1 MFNPSK
7 RLTKATAPKCR
18 DSKNIGLA
26 EFVIDALGERISSN
40 ESMWK
45 PNIVRVVPTQE
56 FCAVDEGV
64 TPSNN
69 ASN

>member
-26 EFVIDALGERISSN
+26 EFVIDALGERKSSS
-40 ESMWK
+40 ESVWK
-45 PNIVRVVPTQE
+45 PNLV
-56 FCAVDEGV
+56 
-64 TPSNN
+64 
-69 ASN
+69 